1 MSETKSWLNSQQN
14 HRDSCAVR
22 MRSVTE
28 QRRRKLFPLTK
39 TEKTQDRTCETI
51 HAIGMDKSQH
61 RAEQKPHEETT
72 GDTKVTLK

>member
-22 MRSVTE
+22 MNSVTE

-39 TEKTQDRTCETI
+39 TETAQDRTCETI

-61 RAEQKPHEETT
+61 PPEQKPHKETT